1 MASGWSLRD
10 LQAKIH
16 NRVTA
21 QAISQYERG
30 ESIPSDDVLRVLSQ
44 ALGVSVAYLTGT
56 SEIVL
61 EGVEFRSKREIGRRE
76 QARIQARVL
85 RRLERYLA
93 VEEALRLP
101 NLSWDRPRAAPF
113 PMKGGLPGAEHAAGH
128 VRAHW
133 GLGITPV
140 PNLAAL
146 LEDRGIKVVAM
157 SLDTVDGMTARARQ
171 RHRGNQ
177 ASYVI
182 VVNGKKP
189 GDRQRF
195 TMAHE
200 LGHMVL
206 EAPPGTAEKAAHQ
219 FAAAFLMPRD
229 ALLREVG
236 WRRRSIGWSELFALQ
251 RMFRV
256 SAQALTRR
264 CEAVG
269 VFRATLA
276 RRLYHEFA
284 RRHWSTYPFE
294 EPVEIPRERPD
305 PLPGSTRPSDANPTG
320 VWCIDVS
327 AFAQT
332 CDTLKLHQGM
342 DGPSRPRSHRRPSDR
357 LFLVAVQICGMK
369 HAGVCRKPVWE
380 QGTHRRE
387 VQGRQAFLH
396 PPGRRHILGDLHA
409 IRRELGLPDGNASSG
424 GHHRKAGHVG
434 ASPAQHQAR
443 HQPAKPRSPD
453 VLHLHCHVHLRSTS
467 RNSEGHFL
475 QPVVAK
481 LVGVS
486 GGKCHLFS

>member
-1 MASGWSLRD
+1 MTVEHLASSWPGCYGTASAETSEFRSSENVENWNNGTTDRGLSIANTSSMTVLGQRLRTVRVASGWSLRD

-133 GLGITPV
+133 GLGITPI

-177 ASYVI
+177 VSYVI

-206 EAPPGTAEKAAHQ
+206 DAPPGTAEKAAHQ

-284 RRHWSTYPFE
+284 RRHWSTYPFQ
-294 EPVEIPRERPD
+294 EPVEISRERPERFER
-305 PLPGSTRPSDANPTG
+305 LCFRGVAERALTGSEAAELLGMTTEELTWRME
-320 VWCIDVS
+320 S
-327 AFAQT
+327 AVDHGAE
-332 CDTLKLHQGM
+332 
-342 DGPSRPRSHRRPSDR
+342 SR
-357 LFLVAVQICGMK
+357 L
-369 HAGVCRKPVWE
+369 
-380 QGTHRRE
+380 
-387 VQGRQAFLH
+387 
-396 PPGRRHILGDLHA
+396 
-409 IRRELGLPDGNASSG
+409 SG
-424 GHHRKAGHVG
+424 G
-434 ASPAQHQAR
+434 
-443 HQPAKPRSPD
+443 
-453 VLHLHCHVHLRSTS
+453 C
-467 RNSEGHFL
+467 
-475 QPVVAK
+475 
-481 LVGVS
+481 
-486 GGKCHLFS
+486 

>member
-1 MASGWSLRD
+1 MLGQRLRTVRVASGWSLRD
-10 LQAKIH
+10 LQVRID

-30 ESIPSDDVLRVLSQ
+30 ESIPSDDVLLVLAE

-85 RRLERYLA
+85 RRLERYLG

-101 NLSWDRPRAAPF
+101 NVSWDRPRAAPF
-113 PMKGGLPGAEHAAGH
+113 PMKGGLPGAEH
-128 VRAHW
+128 W
-133 GLGITPV
+133 GLGITPIG
-140 PNLAAL
+140 NLAAL
-146 LEDRGIKVVAM
+146 LEDRGIKVVIM
-157 SLDTVDGMTARARQ
+157 SLDSVDGMTARARQ
-171 RHRGNQ
+171 RNRHRGNRS
-177 ASYVI
+177 SYVI
-182 VVNGKKP
+182 VVNAEKP

-206 EAPPGTAEKAAHQ
+206 EAPPESAEKAAHQ

-276 RRLYHEFA
+276 RCLYREFA
-284 RRHWSTYPFE
+284 RRGWSTYPYE
-294 EPVEIPRERPD
+294 EPVEIGRERPERFER
-305 PLPGSTRPSDANPTG
+305 LCFRG
-320 VWCIDVS
+320 VAEGALAASEAAELIGMTVEEVTQRMES
-327 AFAQT
+327 AV
-332 CDTLKLHQGM
+332 DHG
-342 DGPSRPRSHRRPSDR
+342 
-357 LFLVAVQICGMK
+357 
-369 HAGVCRKPVWE
+369 
-380 QGTHRRE
+380 
-387 VQGRQAFLH
+387 
-396 PPGRRHILGDLHA
+396 
-409 IRRELGLPDGNASSG
+409 
-424 GHHRKAGHVG
+424 
-434 ASPAQHQAR
+434 
-443 HQPAKPRSPD
+443 
-453 VLHLHCHVHLRSTS
+453 
-467 RNSEGHFL
+467 
-475 QPVVAK
+475 
-481 LVGVS
+481 
-486 GGKCHLFS
+486 GGKVRGDS

>member
-21 QAISQYERG
+21 QAISLYERG
-30 ESIPSDDVLRVLSQ
+30 ESIPSDDVMRVLSQ
-44 ALGVSVAYLTGT
+44 TLGVSAAYLTGT

-133 GLGITPV
+133 GLGITPI

-206 EAPPGTAEKAAHQ
+206 DAPPGTSEKAAHQ

-229 ALLREVG
+229 TLLQEVG

-269 VFRATLA
+269 VFTVTLA

-284 RRHWSTYPFE
+284 RRHWSTYPFK
-294 EPVEIPRERPD
+294 EPVEIPRERPERFER
-305 PLPGSTRPSDANPTG
+305 LCFRG
-320 VWCIDVS
+320 V
-327 AFAQT
+327 AE
-332 CDTLKLHQGM
+332 G
-342 DGPSRPRSHRRPSDR
+342 
-357 LFLVAVQICGMK
+357 
-369 HAGVCRKPVWE
+369 
-380 QGTHRRE
+380 
-387 VQGRQAFLH
+387 
-396 PPGRRHILGDLHA
+396 A
-409 IRRELGLPDGNASSG
+409 I
-424 GHHRKAGHVG
+424 
-434 ASPAQHQAR
+434 
-443 HQPAKPRSPD
+443 
-453 VLHLHCHVHLRSTS
+453 STS
-467 RNSEGHFL
+467 EAAEL
-475 QPVVAK
+475 
-481 LVGVS
+481 LGVTAAELTLRMES
-486 GGKCHLFS
+486 AVDHGAESRLRGGP